1 MCLTTNIYECKTSIK
16 DPCSC
21 LSWLLDG
28 VGVDDEVNNTEEE
41 IDQRVD
47 VVSHTLDYVEGP
59 TILCNSRL
67 VIVRQKKF
75 ASYLTVTI

>member
-1 MCLTTNIYECKTSIK
+1 MVVLV
-16 DPCSC
+16 
-21 LSWLLDG
+21 LLDG

-59 TILCNSRL
+59 TILRNFSRL
-67 VIVRQKKF
+67 VIVREKKF
-75 ASYLTVTI
+75 ASNLTVAI

>member
-1 MCLTTNIYECKTSIK
+1 MK
-16 DPCSC
+16 DPR
-21 LSWLLDG
+21 LLTGPVLVFLING

-59 TILCNSRL
+59 TILRNFSRL
-67 VIVRQKKF
+67 VMVRQKKF